1 MSPLVMGRTK
11 VKGISV
17 EELRDRSTALTSA
30 LESGGKQLDP
40 ARVQEASAVVDK
52 VAERTSKTGN
62 HTVVALAGATG
73 SGKSSLFNA
82 LVGEQVAVVGARR
95 PTTAHPV
102 AAVWGEEDAGE
113 LLDWL
118 SVRQRHHVPPS
129 ATGSLGLP
137 GGQAWN
143 LDGLVLLDLPDFD
156 SRVESHRVESE
167 RVLELVDVFV
177 WVTDPQKYAD
187 ARLHDDFLK
196 VLSTHGAVTVVVLN
210 QADRLTP
217 DALSQVRG
225 DLARLAEADGIG
237 GVKVI
242 ATSATTRAGVDE
254 LGMRLA
260 TAVAAQN
267 AAAARLAADIRA
279 TAGRLRTDV
288 ADSEP
293 SVAEQVDP
301 ELVDALSRA
310 AGIPTV
316 VAAVERDYRNQAW
329 SRTGWPFTRW
339 VQGLRPDPM
348 KRLRLNTR
356 DAVEE
361 KLAVTAGD
369 VRSVLGRS
377 SLPPPTPAARA
388 SVDLATRR
396 VGDRAGQ
403 GLPARWAEA
412 VSDAATPPGPELAD
426 ALDQAVVGTSLRV
439 RAPMWWKAFGLAQL
453 VLALIAVLGLGW
465 LVVLVVL
472 GWLALPD
479 VNTPSLGP
487 VPWPLLMFAGGVVL
501 GVALAALARYLA
513 VIGARRRGQQ
523 IRARLLE
530 AVSGVAAER
539 IVAPVRAVLARHRAA
554 REGLE
559 RAAA

>member
-17 EELRDRSTALTSA
+17 EELRDRSRALTSA

-40 ARVQEASAVVDK
+40 ARVLDASAVVDK

-156 SRVESHRVESE
+156 SRVESHRMESE

-267 AAAARLAADIRA
+267 AATARLAADIRA
-279 TAGRLRTDV
+279 SAGRLRTDV

-293 SVAEQVDP
+293 SVAEQVDA

-339 VQGLRPDPM
+339 
-348 KRLRLNTR
+348 
-356 DAVEE
+356 A
-361 KLAVTAGD
+361 
-369 VRSVLGRS
+369 
-377 SLPPPTPAARA
+377 
-388 SVDLATRR
+388 
-396 VGDRAGQ
+396 
-403 GLPARWAEA
+403 
-412 VSDAATPPGPELAD
+412 
-426 ALDQAVVGTSLRV
+426 
-439 RAPMWWKAFGLAQL
+439 
-453 VLALIAVLGLGW
+453 
-465 LVVLVVL
+465 
-472 GWLALPD
+472 
-479 VNTPSLGP
+479 
-487 VPWPLLMFAGGVVL
+487 
-501 GVALAALARYLA
+501 
-513 VIGARRRGQQ
+513 
-523 IRARLLE
+523 
-530 AVSGVAAER
+530 
-539 IVAPVRAVLARHRAA
+539 
-554 REGLE
+554 
-559 RAAA
+559 